1 MHGNLINPKSELSEA
16 AHPDRPFDERASRR
30 ETTWATSDW
39 QSAAAILY
47 AVSPGI
53 VFLAAVIIHT
63 LVSG

>member
-1 MHGNLINPKSELSEA
+1 MHGNLINSKSELAEA
-16 AHPDRPFDERASRR
+16 ARPDRPLDER
-30 ETTWATSDW
+30 TGATSDW